1 MRILRLGIGWIAL
14 CHTVGWSAA
23 DFPSIEGQNLVGKKI
38 AFPQVAEGHPTVIV
52 IGFTH
57 ASQSQTKSW
66 SARLT
71 PEIATYSL
79 AVLEDVP
86 RLVRGMA
93 VAGIKGG
100 VPQEQRERFLL
111 VFRGEK
117 ELKQAVGYDSS
128 KDAYLV
134 LLDAEGAI
142 RWRFHGELNDNSL
155 ADLKSHLAGLQKT
168 P

>member
-1 MRILRLGIGWIAL
+1 MFCCA
-14 CHTVGWSAA
+14 VGWSAA

-38 AFPQVAEGHPTVIV
+38 AFPQVAQGHPTVVV

-57 ASQSQTKSW
+57 ASQAQTKTW

-71 PEIATYSL
+71 PEVATYSL

-111 VFRGEK
+111 VFRSEK
-117 ELKQAVGYDSS
+117 ELKEAVGYYNPN
-128 KDAYLV
+128 DAYLV
-134 LLDAEGAI
+134 LLDTDGAI
-142 RWRFHGELNDNSL
+142 RWRFHGEFNDNSL
-155 ADLKSHLAGLQKT
+155 ADLKSHLAGIQKK